1 MPVKVVDA
9 SIVAA
14 IVFGE
19 PDAERAA
26 KLIDNADLVAPH
38 LLRFEVTN
46 IAWKK
51 IRRRVKQADLI
62 AAGLRLA
69 LELDVDYV
77 EVDHEAVLDPCAPA
91 DHSARFLPPRARRQ
105 CRAAKHDG
113 RSRACRIP
121 PLGGLP
127 FGHAHDRRQ

>member
-1 MPVKVVDA
+1 MSVKVVDA
-9 SIVAA
+9 SVVAA
-14 IVFGE
+14 IAFGE

-51 IRRRVKQADLI
+51 IRRHVKQADLI

-77 EVDHEAVLDPCAPA
+77 EVDHEAVLDLAVEKGVTAYDASYLWLSRTLKAPLVTF
-91 DHSARFLPPRARRQ
+91 DERLSAN
-105 CRAAKHDG
+105 
-113 RSRACRIP
+113 
-121 PLGGLP
+121 
-127 FGHAHDRRQ
+127 HAP